1 MREPERDNGRIQ
13 DMLEHAQNIM
23 DFVQGVAFEDFV
35 KDKILYFALVKNLEI
50 IGEAAYMLTPA
61 FKQAHPEIAW
71 EPCVKMRHI
80 LVHGYASVE
89 PEIVW
94 DTAVNDIPRLKG
106 QLEVLRNR

>member
-23 DFVQGVAFEDFV
+23 DFVDGVAYEDFQKNKV
-35 KDKILYFALVKNLEI
+35 LYYALVKNLEI

-61 FKQAHPEIAW
+61 FKRAHPEIAW
-71 EPCVKMRHI
+71 EPCIKMRHI

-89 PEIVW
+89 PELVW
-94 DTAVNDIPRLKG
+94 DTAVNDIPRLRE
-106 QLEVLRNR
+106 QLQAISFS

>member
-1 MREPERDNGRIQ
+1 
-13 DMLEHAQNIM
+13 MLEHAQNIM
-23 DFVQGVAFEDFV
+23 DFVEGVAFEDFV
-35 KDKILYFALVKNLEI
+35 KDKIPYFALVKNLEI

-61 FKQAHPEIAW
+61 FKLAHPEIAW

-94 DTAVNDIPRLKG
+94 DTAVNDIPKLRE
-106 QLEVLRNR
+106 QLQAISFS